1 MWVWRAWMGVRPLPQ
16 LTRLSQGMRP
26 PCQSTLTPSES
37 RLPRQRE
44 VSQAAAE
51 TEAVQSPRPQPWPS
65 ARSARGVTGYWR
77 HCKTMGAGSR
87 EQGAGHPTHPLT
99 LVNHSGRGSEQGTA
113 DTSARPNLPPRLHGQ
128 LSGGSGPWPCAAG
141 Q

>member
-1 MWVWRAWMGVRPLPQ
+1 MGVWPLPQ
-16 LTRLSQGMRP
+16 LTRLSQGMCP

-37 RLPRQRE
+37 RLPRQKE

-65 ARSARGVTGYWR
+65 ARSARGVTGYGDIARQW
-77 HCKTMGAGSR
+77 

-99 LVNHSGRGSEQGTA
+99 RVNHSGRGSELGTA
-113 DTSARPNLPPRLHGQ
+113 DTSARPTLPWRLRGQ
-128 LSGGSGPWPCAAG
+128 LSWGSGPVLRASESGLWSL
-141 Q
+141 